1 MNECDSRTNL
11 QLKYNWY
18 KQTHQTQKNIAQ
30 EHIAQEVLCAIVI
43 VTVLWIMIMVTL
55 TLGDS
60 VHVPI
65 KDMFRLVT

>member
-1 MNECDSRTNL
+1 MS
-11 QLKYNWY
+11 KH
-18 KQTHQTQKNIAQ
+18 KKNIAQ